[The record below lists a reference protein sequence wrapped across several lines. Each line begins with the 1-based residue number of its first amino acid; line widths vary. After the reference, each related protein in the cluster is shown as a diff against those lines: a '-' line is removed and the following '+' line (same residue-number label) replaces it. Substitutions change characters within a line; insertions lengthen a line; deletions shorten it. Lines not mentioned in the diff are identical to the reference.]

1 MEQCGGVE
9 GTSEEELQELS
20 LEREL
25 LTGSPRL
32 MALLERRRE
41 ARGDP
46 GCSLGAWPPQHQA
59 KFMQKG
65 SVSKVK

>member
-1 MEQCGGVE
+1 M
-9 GTSEEELQELS
+9 EELQELE

-25 LTGSPRL
+25 LAGSPRH
-32 MALLERRRE
+32 MALLERRPE

-46 GCSLGAWPPQHQA
+46 GCSLGPRPPQYQA

-65 SVSKVK
+65 SVSKVKQVGVVARAAP